1 MIAKRVKH
9 CFDWYKNVH
18 EDKDARLQFQ
28 RKGLNP
34 QVILS
39 QLAKPTAKSR
49 SQSNSTTCILERTP
63 YTKHDLQPEQQ
74 TLFALNFVKTASD
87 GEVWGWILRF
97 AHAAEHFLTEVDL
110 ARVELQRLRNQTKN
124 VRPSKKDM

>member
-1 MIAKRVKH
+1 MYLR
-9 CFDWYKNVH
+9 
-18 EDKDARLQFQ
+18 RTRMLGLQFQ

-34 QVILS
+34 RVILS
-39 QLAKPTAKSR
+39 QLAKPTAKSH

-63 YTKHDLQPEQQ
+63 YTKHGLQQQ

-87 GEVWGWILRF
+87 GEVCGWILRF
-97 AHAAEHFLTEVDL
+97 AHAAEHSLTEVDL

-124 VRPSKKDM
+124 VRSSKKDMRQFSKPNSMG